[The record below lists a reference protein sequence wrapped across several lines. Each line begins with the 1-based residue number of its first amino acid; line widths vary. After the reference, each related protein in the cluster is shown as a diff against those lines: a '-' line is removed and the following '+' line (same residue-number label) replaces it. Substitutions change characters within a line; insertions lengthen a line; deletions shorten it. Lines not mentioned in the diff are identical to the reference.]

1 MAHLSIVGMGYVG
14 LPLALAFDAEGHD
27 VVGFDTNEQKIDRF
41 RDGED
46 PTDEVAADAVA
57 GSDIRFT
64 TSASETESSDYYVI
78 TVPTPIDRAGKPDL
92 SYVEAAGETV
102 GERLTDESIVVLE
115 STVYPGATREVL
127 IPVLEAVSGLSVG
140 EDFSVGYSP
149 ERLVPGNA
157 EKGLAD
163 IVKIVSGYDD
173 HALERLCTL
182 YGDIVDAGL
191 HRAPTMET
199 AEAAKCLENTQR
211 DVNIALMNEFAFG
224 CRQLDLPIDARDV
237 IDAAATKWNF
247 HEYHPGSVGGHC
259 IPVDPNYLI
268 WKFEQSGFDSAL
280 MRTARTVN
288 NEFADQMVATT
299 VDALALRARILDRAV
314 EAVNADGGQVARE
327 RGGDGETL
335 LEAADGTPRLLVLG
349 LTYKPNTTDVRS
361 PVLKNALELLQ
372 ETADVVGVDPHVPDE
387 KVRRVFEVP
396 VQDEL
401 AVEGFDGLL
410 LATPHDRFTTLDL
423 AALGDNMNEL
433 PVLVDVTGTY
443 DDDEATEHGFI
454 YRGL

>member
-27 VVGFDTNEQKIDRF
+27 VVGFDTNEQKIERF

-46 PTDEVAADAVA
+46 PTDEVDSATIT

-64 TSASETESSDYYVI
+64 ASTSEIEASDYYVI
-78 TVPTPIDRAGKPDL
+78 TVPTPIDEAGKPDL

-102 GERLTDESIVVLE
+102 GDKLTDVSTVILE

-127 IPVLEAVSGLSVG
+127 IPVLEAASGMAVG
-140 EDFSVGYSP
+140 DDFSVGYSP

-157 EKGLAD
+157 EKGLSD

-173 HALERLCTL
+173 PALESLCTL

-191 HRAPTMET
+191 HRAPTIET

-268 WKFEQSGFDSAL
+268 WKFEQRGFDSEL
-280 MRTARTVN
+280 MRAARTVN
-288 NEFADQMVATT
+288 NEFANQIVTTT
-299 VDALALRARILDRAV
+299 VDALEVRARILDRAV
-314 EAVNADGGQVARE
+314 ETVNADGGQVA
-327 RGGDGETL
+327 GDSTADGDTL
-335 LEAADGTPRLLVLG
+335 LESPGGTPRLLVLG
-349 LTYKPNTTDVRS
+349 FAYKANTTDIRS
-361 PVLKNALELLQ
+361 PVLKSAVEQLEPV
-372 ETADVVGVDPHVPDE
+372 ADVVGVDPHVPKE
-387 KVRRVFEVP
+387 ELRRVFQIP

-401 AVEGFDGLL
+401 AVGDFDGLL
-410 LATPHDRFTTLDL
+410 LTTAHDRFTSLDL
-423 AALGDNMNEL
+423 ETLGERMNEF
-433 PVLVDVTGTY
+433 PVLVDMTGTY
-443 DDDEATEHGFI
+443 EDDEAAEHGFI
-454 YRGL
+454 YRGI

>member
-27 VVGFDTNEQKIDRF
+27 VVGFDTDEEKTARF

-46 PTDEVAADAVA
+46 PTDEVDPAAVSR
-57 GSDIRFT
+57 SDIRFT
-64 TSASETESSDYYVI
+64 TSPGEIKDSDYYVI
-78 TVPTPIDRAGKPDL
+78 TVPTPIDEDGRPDL

-102 GERLTDESIVVLE
+102 GNSLTDGSTVVLE
-115 STVYPGATREVL
+115 STVYPGATRETL
-127 IPVLEAVSGLSVG
+127 LPVLEAASGLKPG
-140 EDFSVGYSP
+140 TDFFIGYSP
-149 ERLVPGNA
+149 ERIVPGNA

-173 HALERLCTL
+173 AALERLCAL

-224 CRQLDLPIDARDV
+224 CQQLDLPIDAREV
-237 IDAAATKWNF
+237 IAAAGTKWNF

-268 WKFEQSGFDSAL
+268 WQFEQHGFDSTL
-280 MRTARTVN
+280 MRAARTVN
-288 NEFADQMVATT
+288 DEFASQMVTT
-299 VDALALRARILDRAV
+299 TLDALTEQARRLERNH
-314 EAVNADGGQVARE
+314 EAVNTDGGQVA
-327 RGGDGETL
+327 GHGDSDVGMVSRSAE
-335 LEAADGTPRLLVLG
+335 DTPRLLVLG
-349 LTYKPNTTDVRS
+349 FAYKANTTDIRS
-361 PVLKNALELLQ
+361 PVLKDAIEQLQ
-372 ETADVVGVDPHVPDE
+372 TAVDVVGVDPHVPNE
-387 KVRRVFEVP
+387 RVRRDFDIP
-396 VQDEL
+396 VQEEL
-401 AVEGFDGLL
+401 SASGFDVML
-410 LATPHDRFTTLDL
+410 LATPHDRFTSLDL
-423 AALGDNMNEL
+423 DALSSDMNDP

-443 DDDEATEHGFI
+443 DDEEAAKHGFI

>member
-27 VVGFDTNEQKIDRF
+27 VVGFDTDEEKTARF

-46 PTDEVAADAVA
+46 PTDEVGPAAV
-57 GSDIRFT
+57 SRSEIRFT
-64 TSASETESSDYYVI
+64 TEASEIGGSDYYVI
-78 TVPTPIDRAGKPDL
+78 TVPTPIDEGGRPDL

-102 GERLTDESIVVLE
+102 GEALTDGSTVVLE

-127 IPVLEAVSGLSVG
+127 LPVLEAASGLAAG
-140 EDFSVGYSP
+140 RDFFVGYSP
-149 ERLVPGNA
+149 ERIVPGNA

-163 IVKIVSGYDD
+163 IVKIVSGHDD
-173 HALERLCTL
+173 AALERLCAL

-224 CRQLDLPIDARDV
+224 CQQLDLPIDAREV

-268 WKFEQSGFDSAL
+268 WQFEQHGFDSAL
-280 MRTARTVN
+280 MRAARTVN
-288 NEFADQMVATT
+288 DGFAGQMVTT
-299 VDALALRARILDRAV
+299 TIDALTERTRRLDREREV
-314 EAVNADGGQVARE
+314 VNTDGGQVA
-327 RGGDGETL
+327 DGRNVDTVARPTGE
-335 LEAADGTPRLLVLG
+335 TPRLLVLG
-349 LTYKPNTTDVRS
+349 FAYKANTTDIRS
-361 PVLKNALELLQ
+361 PVLKDAIEQLQ
-372 ETADVVGVDPHVPDE
+372 TVVDVVGVDPHVPNE
-387 KVRRVFEVP
+387 RVRRDFDVP
-396 VQDEL
+396 VQEEL
-401 AVEGFDGLL
+401 SASGFDGVL
-410 LATPHDRFTTLDL
+410 LATPHDRFTSLDL
-423 AALGDNMNEL
+423 DALSSEMNDP

-443 DDDEATEHGFI
+443 EDEAAAESGFI

>member
-27 VVGFDTNEQKIDRF
+27 VVGFDTDAQKIERF
-41 RDGED
+41 MDGED
-46 PTDEVAADAVA
+46 PTDEVGSATVR

-64 TSASETESSDYYVI
+64 TSLSERDVSDYYVI
-78 TVPTPIDRAGKPDL
+78 TVPTPIDESGQPDL

-102 GERLTDESIVVLE
+102 GDNLTDGSTVILE

-127 IPVLEAVSGLSVG
+127 IPVLESASGLTVG

-149 ERLVPGNA
+149 ERIVPGNA

-173 HALERLCTL
+173 TALDRLSAL
-182 YGDIVDAGL
+182 YGDIIDAGL
-191 HRAPTMET
+191 HHAPTMET

-268 WKFEQSGFDSAL
+268 WKFEQHGFETEL
-280 MRTARTVN
+280 MRSARTVN
-288 NEFADQMVATT
+288 NEFASEMVTTT
-299 VDALALRARILDRAV
+299 VNALDMRTRLLDRAV
-314 EAVNADGGQVARE
+314 ETVNADGGHI
-327 RGGDGETL
+327 GGGGGSTQ
-335 LEAADGTPRLLVLG
+335 LESIDETPRLLVLG
-349 LTYKPNTTDVRS
+349 FAYKANTTDIRS
-361 PVLKNALELLQ
+361 PVLKSAVEQLQ
-372 ETADVVGVDPHVPDE
+372 EVADIVGVDPHVPTE
-387 KVRRVFEVP
+387 KVRSVFDVP

-401 AVEGFDGLL
+401 AVENFDGLL
-410 LATPHDRFTTLDL
+410 LTTAHDRFTSLDL
-423 AALGDNMNEL
+423 DTLSDRMNEL

-443 DDDEATEHGFI
+443 DHEEATDHGFI

>member
-27 VVGFDTNEQKIDRF
+27 VVGFDTDERKIERF

-46 PTDEVAADAVA
+46 PTDEVDSDAVRR
-57 GSDIRFT
+57 SDIRFT
-64 TSASETESSDYYVI
+64 ASESEIEASDYYII
-78 TVPTPIDRAGKPDL
+78 TVPTPIDESGQPDL

-102 GERLTDESIVVLE
+102 GESLTDGSTVILE

-127 IPVLEAVSGLSVG
+127 LPVVEAASGLKAG

-173 HALERLCTL
+173 TALDRLSTL
-182 YGDIVDAGL
+182 YGDIIDAGL
-191 HRAPTMET
+191 HHAPTMET

-237 IDAAATKWNF
+237 IEAAATKWNF

-268 WKFEQSGFDSAL
+268 WKFEQHGFESEL
-280 MRTARTVN
+280 MRSARTVN
-288 NEFADQMVATT
+288 NEFASEMVTTT
-299 VDALALRARILDRAV
+299 VNALRTRTQILERAP
-314 EAVNADGGQVARE
+314 ETVNADGGQVAAA
-327 RGGDGETL
+327 GGETQ
-335 LEAADGTPRLLVLG
+335 LEWVESAHDTPRLLVLG
-349 LTYKPNTTDVRS
+349 FAYKANTTDIRS
-361 PVLKNALELLQ
+361 PVLKSAVEKLQ
-372 ETADVVGVDPHVPDE
+372 EVADVVGVDPHVPNE
-387 KVRRVFEVP
+387 KVRNVFDVP
-396 VQDEL
+396 VQDGL
-401 AVEGFDGLL
+401 AVEDFDGLL
-410 LATPHDRFTTLDL
+410 LTTPHDRFTSLDL
-423 AALGDNMNEL
+423 DTLGDRMNEF

-443 DDDEATEHGFI
+443 EDDEAADNGFI
-454 YRGL
+454 FRGL